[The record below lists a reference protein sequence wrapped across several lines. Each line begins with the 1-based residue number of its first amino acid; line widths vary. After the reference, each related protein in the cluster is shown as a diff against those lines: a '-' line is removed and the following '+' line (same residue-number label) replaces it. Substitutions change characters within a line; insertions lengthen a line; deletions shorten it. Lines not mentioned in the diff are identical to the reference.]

1 MNSIVNDLLD
11 MVVKENITII
21 KDGEVDKVFNYE
33 MLLSFIE
40 TYCILNN
47 IAIKEDYKESFISRD
62 NTILYLRELNSNILS
77 PEEEV
82 DLFKRYRNGD
92 KNARNIIIEKNLR
105 LVIMIAKKY
114 INRGVEFQ
122 DLIQEGNLGLI
133 TAVDKFDVSL
143 GTKFSTYAFWW
154 IN

>member
-1 MNSIVNDLLD
+1 MSKL
-11 MVVKENITII
+11 
-21 KDGEVDKVFNYE
+21 
-33 MLLSFIE
+33 
-40 TYCILNN
+40 
-47 IAIKEDYKESFISRD
+47 YKESFISRD

-154 IN
+154 INQAIGRQ